1 MKRDNTRLEMQ
12 ELPKLESSPKGLKLA
27 LGAELVALSRACGIA
42 KEQGE
47 FVP

>member
-12 ELPKLESSPKGLKLA
+12 ELLRLESSPKGLKLA
-27 LGAELVALSRACGIA
+27 QGAELVALSRACGTT

-47 FVP
+47 FAP